1 MLSQASPQEADSN
14 PYAQVI
20 RFDRYEVDVYSG
32 ELRKEGRKIRLQP
45 QPFQLLVLLLRN
57 AGRIVSR
64 DDIRRDLWPG
74 DTFVDFDKGLA
85 AAVNKVREALC
96 DSAEKPRFVETIS
109 RRGYRFIGEIA
120 RPSGVPERHGSNQV
134 STFPGALEVLPGT
147 ETRTR
152 RLAPRYSIVS
162 FGVALLSGAVL
173 FLTYSNTHSVAPQK
187 QRSLTRITFDKGLQF
202 GATWSPDG
210 RFVAYSSDRAGKF
223 DIWVQ
228 QVSGGDPVQITK
240 APGHN
245 WQPEWSPDGKY
256 IAYRSEDGEGGL
268 FIIPALGG
276 TRLARKI
283 VSGGFYPHWSPDN
296 TQILFQ
302 SNAITGENQFYV
314 ASLDG
319 SQPHEVKTRFSERP
333 FPARSAAW
341 HPDGKRISVWV
352 WGEGP
357 GPTFWTVPVIGG
369 EGVETEIDPKI
380 LRQLDDVSA
389 NFNDSM
395 GRDVKFSWMPSGK
408 AIIFE
413 QTFRGVRNLWKMSVD
428 PETLRAYA
436 IERLTVG
443 SGLDTDFAL
452 SADGKRVAFTAE
464 SDRVQA
470 WIFPFDAIHGR
481 LMGAGAAVTSPGE
494 EAWQPNLSQ
503 DGKKLVFNALR
514 AGKWGL
520 REQSQMDG
528 ETPVFADDS
537 NSARWGAVWSPDGKR
552 LAYVRAKAGVD
563 GNQLVTW
570 SAEDRTEQPLTP
582 FTDLHMELTDWS
594 SDGKQLLLSQVVGD
608 VESSQI
614 VAVSAIQLP
623 NSETRPRV
631 VAAKDGHYL
640 WQPHLSPDGQW
651 VAFLDQSSHFTRF
664 ESIVY
669 VTRATGGPWIRVT
682 DGKFWVDKPR
692 WSPDGKIIYFLSRQS
707 GFYDVWGIRFDLGKG
722 TVGDSFRVTNFGSPA
737 LMIPN
742 DMDKVGLSLTRGKL
756 TLPLTEASGGIWVLN
771 DVDQ

>member
-1 MLSQASPQEADSN
+1 MLPQEADPN

-20 RFDRYEVDVYSG
+20 RFDRYEVDVRSG

-64 DDIRRDLWPG
+64 EDVRRDLWTG

-85 AAVNKVREALC
+85 AAVNKIREALC
-96 DSAEKPRFVETIS
+96 DSADKPRFVETLP

-120 RPSGVPERHGSNQV
+120 LPATAPEPPGATQV
-134 STFPGALEVLPGT
+134 LTFPAVSEVLPSADS
-147 ETRTR
+147 RIR
-152 RLAPRYSIVS
+152 RLALRYSSMS
-162 FGVALLSGAVL
+162 FAVALLAGAVL
-173 FLTYSNTHSVAPQK
+173 FLIYGKLHRAAPQK

-228 QVSGGDPVQITK
+228 QVSAGDPVQITK
-240 APGHN
+240 GPGHN
-245 WQPEWSPDGKY
+245 WQPEWSPDGNY
-256 IAYRSEDGEGGL
+256 IAYRSENGDGGI
-268 FIIPALGG
+268 FVIPALGG
-276 TRLARKI
+276 TGLARKI
-283 VSGGFYPHWSPDN
+283 VSGGFYPRWSPDS

-302 SNAITGENQFYV
+302 TNAGTGENQFYV

-369 EGVETEIDPKI
+369 EGVETEIDPQI

-413 QTFRGVRNLWKMSVD
+413 CTFRGVRNLWKMSVD
-428 PETLRAYA
+428 PKTLRAYA

-443 SGLDTDFAL
+443 SGLDTDFAI

-470 WIFPFDAIHGR
+470 WIFPFDGNRGR
-481 LMGAGAAVTSPGE
+481 LTGAGTAVTSPGE
-494 EAWQPNLSQ
+494 EAWDPNLSR

-514 AGKWGL
+514 AGKWEL

-537 NSARWGAVWSPDGKR
+537 NSARWSAVWSPDGKR

-570 SAEDRTEQPLTP
+570 SAEDRTEQHLTP
-582 FTDLHMELTDWS
+582 FSDLHMQLTDWS
-594 SDGKQLLLSQVVGD
+594 NDGKQLLLSQVVGD
-608 VESSQI
+608 VQSSQI

-623 NSETRPRV
+623 NSETPPRV

-692 WSPDGKIIYFLSRQS
+692 WAPDGRIIYFLSRQS
-707 GFYDVWGIRFDLGKG
+707 GFYDVWGIRFDLEKG
-722 TVGDSFRVTNFGSPA
+722 TTVGDSFRVTDFGTPA

-742 DMDKVGLSLTRGKL
+742 DMDKVGLSLTRDKL

-771 DVDQ
+771 EVDQ